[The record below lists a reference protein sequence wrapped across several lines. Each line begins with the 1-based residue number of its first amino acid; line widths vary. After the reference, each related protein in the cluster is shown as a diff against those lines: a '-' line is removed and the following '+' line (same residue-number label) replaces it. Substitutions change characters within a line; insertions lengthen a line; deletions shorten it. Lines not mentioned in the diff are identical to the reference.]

1 MFEITL
7 HGVRGSYPAIG
18 EDFTKYGGN
27 TTCFEINTESIRI
40 IIDTGTGFQNVQLN
54 GSSKPTYIF
63 YTHFHHDHIQG
74 LGNNIDLFKTK
85 NPINLCSAAVDKGEL
100 KKILTSYFSPR
111 FFPINM
117 FTELHNLHF
126 CNFYEIKKE
135 IAQELTI
142 DFVKLNHP
150 GGATGYKIQTDKVSV
165 VFLFDNEITDET
177 EKKLIPFCENMNIV
191 FWDGMFTDQE
201 YRTKKGWGH
210 STIEQ
215 GRRFSKKTKSKK
227 LYICHH
233 SPSRKD
239 SEIDILAE
247 LNPEDVIFASEK
259 MQIKL

>member
-1 MFEITL
+1 MIIN
-7 HGVRGSYPAIG
+7 HGVRGSIPNPSYQTLG
-18 EDFTKYGGN
+18 YGGN
-27 TTCFEINTESIRI
+27 TPCVEFKTKQYQLIFDCGSGFSKVKLSNNHQI
-40 IIDTGTGFQNVQLN
+40 IIFI
-54 GSSKPTYIF
+54 S
-63 YTHFHHDHIQG
+63 HFHHDHIQG

-85 NPINLCSAAVDKGEL
+85 NPITLCSAAVDKGEL
-100 KKILTSYFSPR
+100 KRILTSYFSPR
-111 FFPINM
+111 LVPINM
-117 FTELHNLHF
+117 FTELHNLRF
-126 CNFYEIKKE
+126 SNFYEIKKE

>member
-7 HGVRGSYPAIG
+7 HGVRGSYPATG

-27 TTCFEINTESIRI
+27 TTCFEINTDTIRI

-54 GSSKPTYIF
+54 ESSKPTYIF

-85 NPINLCSAAVDKGEL
+85 NPINLCSAAVDKDEL

-111 FFPINM
+111 FFPISM
-117 FTELHNLHF
+117 FSELHHLHF
-126 CNFYEIKKE
+126 CNFHEIKKE
-135 IAQELTI
+135 IAQELII
-142 DFVKLNHP
+142 DFVELNHP
-150 GGATGYKIQTDKVSV
+150 GGATGYKIQTEKVSV
-165 VFLFDNEITDET
+165 IFLFDNEITDET
-177 EKKLIPFCENMNIV
+177 EKKLISFCENVNII

-215 GRRFSKKTKSKK
+215 GRRFSKRTKPKK